1 MKTITMNENGI
12 YILYEWSTLK
22 VRNGSWYDIN
32 IKIVYDDFSESYT
45 DMLSNWTL
53 LSTGINKEIRSIQ
66 ASYNIPMNVSF
77 DIIETEY
84 QE

>member
-12 YILYEWSTLK
+12 YILYEWSTLSI
-22 VRNGSWYDIN
+22 RNCSWYNID
-32 IKIVYDDFSESYT
+32 IKIVYEDFSESYT
-45 DMLSNWTL
+45 DMLSNWTFV
-53 LSTGINKEIRSIQ
+53 STWIDKEIRSIQ
-66 ASYNIPMNVSF
+66 ASYKIPMHVSF